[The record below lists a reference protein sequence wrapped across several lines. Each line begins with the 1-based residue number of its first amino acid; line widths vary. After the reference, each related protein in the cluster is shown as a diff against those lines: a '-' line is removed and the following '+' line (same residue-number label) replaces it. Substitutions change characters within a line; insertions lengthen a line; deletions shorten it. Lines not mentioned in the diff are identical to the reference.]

1 MHNENSKITSLSGCV
16 LNNYYMYIICETSVS
31 AYSVDCETSSCHL
44 TLHYFIIF
52 SHGTWLPQSS
62 AWSCHKISSVFIL
75 LSGGD
80 SRTK

>member
-44 TLHYFIIF
+44 TLHYFIYF
-52 SHGTWLPQSS
+52 FHTELD
-62 AWSCHKISSVFIL
+62 CHRAQPEVS
-75 LSGGD
+75 
-80 SRTK
+80 TKFLQF